1 MNKSIFSLL
10 GFLENQKIGNKSIM
24 ENKIWLQQENES
36 DLQYKRFENFL
47 IIMEIWNLTLLAKDW
62 KIQG

>member
-1 MNKSIFSLL
+1 
-10 GFLENQKIGNKSIM
+10 M

-62 KIQG
+62 KIQV